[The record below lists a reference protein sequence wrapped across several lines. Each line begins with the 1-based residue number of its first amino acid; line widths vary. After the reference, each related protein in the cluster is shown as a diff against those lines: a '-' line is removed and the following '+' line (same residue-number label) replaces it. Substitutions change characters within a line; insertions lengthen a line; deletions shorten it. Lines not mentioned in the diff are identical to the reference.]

1 MVSIK
6 WRAGPVRRGSPQ
18 LVKQRLCLFQ
28 VGRVKAF
35 GEPAIDWRKKV
46 ARFGSTTLVAAEPGE
61 AHSGAQ
67 FPELCFLLPSD
78 VEGLAKQLLG
88 NADVS

>member
-1 MVSIK
+1 VIA
-6 WRAGPVRRGSPQ
+6 AGPYGPGSGSLQFVQQP
-18 LVKQRLCLFQ
+18 LRLFE
-28 VGRVKAF
+28 VGRVEAF
-35 GEPAIDWRKKV
+35 GEPVIYRREQV
-46 ARFGSTTLVAAEPGE
+46 AGLGMAALVAAEPGE